1 MSDSTITG
9 DRELDR
15 LLLQLG
21 RDVVGKVT
29 HRSLGK
35 GLTVLARAIRNAVP
49 AAKTAGHGN
58 ASIKQSIG
66 RRTKRY
72 KRADLY
78 FAKAGVAVGAARKKG
93 APHAHLIA
101 MGTGHRYAGF
111 SSRTKGHRGEFVR
124 TRGTIAYR
132 GYVKAADFVRR
143 GLAIAGDAAMRKI
156 REAFLADIDK
166 EYIRLRGGRR

>member
-1 MSDSTITG
+1 MTDSTITG
-9 DRELDR
+9 DKELDR

-49 AAKTAGHGN
+49 AAMTPGHSN
-58 ASIKQSIG
+58 RSIKQSIG

-93 APHAHLIA
+93 APHAHLLA
-101 MGTGHRYAGF
+101 MGTDHRYAGF
-111 SSRTKGHRGEFVR
+111 SSRESGHRGDFRR
-124 TRGTIAYR
+124 TRSVIAYR
-132 GYVKAADFVRR
+132 GRVAAADFVRR
-143 GLAIAGDAAMRKI
+143 GLAVAGDAAMQRI
-156 REAFLADIDK
+156 REAFLADVTK
-166 EYIRLRGGRR
+166 EYTKLRGGR